1 MSTCMRERHD
11 THTGGRT
18 CIAASVQP
26 PSTSARMLHRCPE
39 LIDEP
44 FYNSQAAY
52 RWPSL
57 VFIRGGSAY
66 HGHRSLTLVGQ
77 LAPMARLF
85 LIRLASSTFLLGSPI
100 TSSLNGARR

>member
-1 MSTCMRERHD
+1 
-11 THTGGRT
+11 
-18 CIAASVQP
+18 
-26 PSTSARMLHRCPE
+26 MLHRCPE

-52 RWPSL
+52 RWPLL
-57 VFIRGGSAY
+57 VSIRGGS
-66 HGHRSLTLVGQ
+66 GHRGHRFLTLVGQ

-100 TSSLNGARR
+100 TSSPNEARR